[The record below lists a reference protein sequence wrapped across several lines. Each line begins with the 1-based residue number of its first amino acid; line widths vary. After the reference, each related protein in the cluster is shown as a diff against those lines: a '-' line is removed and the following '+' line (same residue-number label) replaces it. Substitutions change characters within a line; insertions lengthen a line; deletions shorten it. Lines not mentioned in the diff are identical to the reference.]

1 MYTRIASFLS
11 MILLTLAVAGC
22 TEPKFPDTPFITFKN
37 IVSLERPNKD
47 SLIIT
52 ITFRDGYGDLGLGPY
67 DTVPPFKE
75 EPYSYNYHISA
86 FKRKGL
92 DDQGNPNFV
101 PVEFPTPNFTF
112 NGRFPV
118 LKPDR
123 QPGPIEG
130 DLHYSLP
137 IEFPQDFTN
146 ENYILPGDTL
156 RFNIFIYDR
165 DDVGASRGGDSR
177 RNPNKSNEIT
187 TGEVIVLKR

>member
-1 MYTRIASFLS
+1 MYTKIGSLLS
-11 MILLTLAVAGC
+11 MILLTLVVASC

-37 IVSLERPNKD
+37 IRSEPRPTKD

-67 DTVPPFKE
+67 DTVAPFDK
-75 EPYSYNYHISA
+75 EPYSYNYHITA
-86 FKRKGL
+86 YKRQGL
-92 DDQGNPNFV
+92 NDQGSPNFV
-101 PVEFPTPNFTF
+101 PVEFPTPGFTF

-130 DLHYSLP
+130 DLHYSIP
-137 IEFPQDFTN
+137 IEFPQDRTN

-156 RFNIFIYDR
+156 RFDIFIYDR
-165 DDVGASRGGDSR
+165 DDLGASRGENR
-177 RNPNKSNEIT
+177 RTPNKSNEIT
-187 TGEVIVLKR
+187 TGEVLVLKR